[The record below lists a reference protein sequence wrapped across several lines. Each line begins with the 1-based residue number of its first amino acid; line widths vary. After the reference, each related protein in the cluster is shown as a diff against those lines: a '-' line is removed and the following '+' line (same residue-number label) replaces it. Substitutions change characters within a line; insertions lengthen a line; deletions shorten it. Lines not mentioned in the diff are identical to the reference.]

1 MQLPI
6 PGRYLWASGID
17 SAAEGFQVAQL
28 YARPALDLRTGSRTV
43 PDFDAG
49 LRLHRLL
56 DAIRLSA
63 ETGTRRTVA

>member
-1 MQLPI
+1 M
-6 PGRYLWASGID
+6 
-17 SAAEGFQVAQL
+17 AQL

>member
-1 MQLPI
+1 M
-6 PGRYLWASGID
+6 
-17 SAAEGFQVAQL
+17 AQL
-28 YARPALDLRTGSRTV
+28 HARPALDLRTGSRTV

-49 LRLHRLL
+49 LRLHRFL